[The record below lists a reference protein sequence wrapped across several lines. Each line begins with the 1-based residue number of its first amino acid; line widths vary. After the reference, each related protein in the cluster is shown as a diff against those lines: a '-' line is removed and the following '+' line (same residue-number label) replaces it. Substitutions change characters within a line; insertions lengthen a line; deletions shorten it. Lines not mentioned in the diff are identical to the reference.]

1 MHPRKACLRGRGEGY
16 WDELLGEIQPNLSGC
31 YSENKVVI
39 STRQAAFRNLCAS
52 HMCMPHVYV
61 ACASHICMP
70 HVHAACASHMCM
82 PHVHAA
88 FLFLLLGS
96 GHEAG
101 DDAVAKS

>member
-39 STRQAAFRNLCAS
+39 SIRQAAFRNLCAS
-52 HMCMPHVYV
+52 R
-61 ACASHICMP
+61 
-70 HVHAACASHMCM
+70 MCM

-101 DDAVAKS
+101 DDAVAKG